1 MDYTKEEL
9 VHMEYTGIRQ
19 FRPMAASARAA
30 QFSSFDA
37 LSGLKDEMGE
47 TARITETAPEFTEE
61 TQAELNRRLCL
72 CCHPVLP
79 HPPVR
84 LTWFCRDGR
93 KSGGRF
99 LSATGVIRRIDEA
112 GRQILFEDGRSV
124 PLDDVTD
131 VTPLTEEESP

>member
-47 TARITETAPEFTEE
+47 TARITETAPEFTE
-61 TQAELNRRLCL
+61 
-72 CCHPVLP
+72 
-79 HPPVR
+79 
-84 LTWFCRDGR
+84 
-93 KSGGRF
+93 
-99 LSATGVIRRIDEA
+99 
-112 GRQILFEDGRSV
+112 
-124 PLDDVTD
+124 
-131 VTPLTEEESP
+131 